1 MISRIYA
8 RVLEELKKLDGA
20 LSLDEEIALHEYDKL
35 GTTSEVSFEWK
46 KKQTL
51 ALT

>member
-8 RVLEELKKLDGA
+8 RVLEELKRLDGA

-35 GTTSEVSFEWK
+35 GTTFQAISSDRIRWK
-46 KKQTL
+46 EIF
-51 ALT
+51 